1 MLVSV
6 FGLGRVAVCLLLLPL
21 LNYHCLA
28 SLESA
33 FCRLRL
39 QALALFRSMVGSSMS
54 ARCCNMT
61 TEPDTLRTRI
71 KHSCPLSERRDNLRP
86 SGILHRGFQ
95 TAVLFW
101 LSLDG
106 NLEDDEIFSAD
117 SSLPLLRPRELST
130 MTLARLLCASLCRNR
145 SHWRL
150 IAS

>member
-1 MLVSV
+1 MFAASPLAELSLPCKP
-6 FGLGRVAVCLLLLPL
+6 GIGILPL
-21 LNYHCLA
+21 ALA
-28 SLESA
+28 SFGS
-33 FCRLRL
+33 
-39 QALALFRSMVGSSMS
+39 FRSMVGSSMS

-117 SSLPLLRPRELST
+117 SSLPRPRELST

-150 IAS
+150 AAS